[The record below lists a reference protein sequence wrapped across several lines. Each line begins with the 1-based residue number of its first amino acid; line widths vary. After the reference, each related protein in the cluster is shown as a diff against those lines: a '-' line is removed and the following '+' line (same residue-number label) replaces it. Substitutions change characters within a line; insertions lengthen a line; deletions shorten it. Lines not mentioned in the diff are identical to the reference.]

1 LTTVKADS
9 VDLGYQAVRDV
20 VQLIH
25 NPNEEIHSKV
35 DSTLLCRESCGC
47 RGFEVQDIMQY
58 TQIDIMKETSP
69 QRIATAINAYFF
81 QQYHSTEAIEDCKK
95 SVEEFVELLMAHCEK
110 GVDQYAHE
118 KIVNSFAELVNTK
131 LQNFISN
138 DMIFNGMDVLF
149 QKMFYLVDDEEK
161 RFHVCQLM
169 NDLYKRLMNENFAN
183 LKRQE
188 SGVKDL
194 NHHINRITQ
203 DMLMFEHD
211 DDAAYGMAVDK
222 LNQLELASSY
232 LFIFEEPIIHHK
244 MDEWTRPD
252 KAMLKAYN
260 IGDEVYELSGEQQVT
275 DVETLFR
282 NPHLP
287 EDHRYTMV
295 FAPLYSGVEQY
306 GLLLCELDE
315 SYFYF
320 VTAITSQLFSAIKI
334 IRLLR
339 EKEETKRQ
347 LQVSLEQIKE
357 NNLILDE
364 VAKSDELTKI
374 YNRRGFLATAK
385 SLIKKKENQGLR
397 ALVMYADMDNLKIVN
412 DRFGHEDGDFSL
424 RFIADILK
432 EAVRSQDIV
441 ARMGGDEFAALVIVG
456 NQENMAVQIRK
467 RIDELIMTKNAQTD
481 KEYFVNMSVGFH
493 EFVCDAD
500 ADIMELL
507 DKADKNLYIEKK
519 NKVKKIYKKDVY
531 Q

>member
-1 LTTVKADS
+1 
-9 VDLGYQAVRDV
+9 
-20 VQLIH
+20 
-25 NPNEEIHSKV
+25 
-35 DSTLLCRESCGC
+35 
-47 RGFEVQDIMQY
+47 
-58 TQIDIMKETSP
+58 
-69 QRIATAINAYFF
+69 
-81 QQYHSTEAIEDCKK
+81 
-95 SVEEFVELLMAHCEK
+95 
-110 GVDQYAHE
+110 
-118 KIVNSFAELVNTK
+118 
-131 LQNFISN
+131 
-138 DMIFNGMDVLF
+138 
-149 QKMFYLVDDEEK
+149 
-161 RFHVCQLM
+161 
-169 NDLYKRLMNENFAN
+169 
-183 LKRQE
+183 
-188 SGVKDL
+188 
-194 NHHINRITQ
+194 
-203 DMLMFEHD
+203 
-211 DDAAYGMAVDK
+211 
-222 LNQLELASSY
+222 
-232 LFIFEEPIIHHK
+232 
-244 MDEWTRPD
+244 
-252 KAMLKAYN
+252 
-260 IGDEVYELSGEQQVT
+260 
-275 DVETLFR
+275 
-282 NPHLP
+282 
-287 EDHRYTMV
+287 
-295 FAPLYSGVEQY
+295 
-306 GLLLCELDE
+306 
-315 SYFYF
+315 
-320 VTAITSQLFSAIKI
+320 
-334 IRLLR
+334 
-339 EKEETKRQ
+339 
-347 LQVSLEQIKE
+347 LEQIKE